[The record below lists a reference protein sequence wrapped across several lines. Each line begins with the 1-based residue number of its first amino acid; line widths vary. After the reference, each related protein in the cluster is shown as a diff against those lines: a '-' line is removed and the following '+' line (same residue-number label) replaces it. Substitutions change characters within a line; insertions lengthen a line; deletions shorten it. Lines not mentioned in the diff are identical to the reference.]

1 MADDEVRCSLLRA
14 AAAEHGGTIRARRA
28 KDVAKIARRH
38 RIKAAVLDAS
48 CLDGGAIEVLEWL
61 RRKRGSV
68 PVLVLCPRRDR
79 FTQKQA
85 RERGALC
92 LVEPWGLDDVRTF
105 LSRALGEAPRL
116 VELIARFGSSYALS
130 SREVELLVHLYA
142 EGVPLDAMAAHMR
155 VSRHT
160 VLSWRSRIRHKCGAA
175 SFGDV
180 CRLLLLHALTPT
192 DAAS

>member
-1 MADDEVRCSLLRA
+1 MADDEVRCSVLRT
-14 AAAEHGGTIRARRA
+14 AAAEHGGTIRAKQAR
-28 KDVAKIARRH
+28 DVATIVRRH

-130 SREVELLVHLYA
+130 SREIELLVHLYV
-142 EGVPLDAMAAHMR
+142 EGVRMDAMAAHMR
-155 VSRHT
+155 VSQHT
-160 VLSWRSRIRHKCGAA
+160 VQAWRSRIRHKCGAA
-175 SFGDV
+175 TFGDV
-180 CRLLLLHALTPT
+180 CRLLLLYALAPA
-192 DAAS
+192 DVAS